1 MTESKCKIKS
11 YFNYPEKNGKS
22 LVMSINNAFSLI
34 IPVLKIENNPYLDSI
49 LNSLSQQTLKPS
61 AVHLVVGDRRQGR
74 AINYGVSKSDTKY
87 IGTVDDDTQIDDPD
101 LFRKLIDA
109 MERDISIGMGGAAC
123 TIPDFAS
130 NFQKRAMKEIP
141 RRFFPVQKTDIDSD
155 MVQHPC
161 LVMPRELFLKIG
173 GEDEELIRGLDP
185 VLRKKVR
192 DEGKRVAIIAD
203 TQVYHLIPDGFWN
216 VVKMYYRNGRGSGY
230 AAKNFPE
237 RVLELSDGYDA
248 GEFVERRPWIFRLF
262 RRFFSLLSSVC
273 TLKLIK
279 VATDIAYG
287 FGVLKE
293 RLFPSYIK
301 MPEVKKITTESEE
314 AGKYPYKLFIHRVE
328 LEQ

>member
-1 MTESKCKIKS
+1 MTKS
-11 YFNYPEKNGKS
+11 S
-22 LVMSINNAFSLI
+22 TFSLI
-34 IPVLKIENNPYLDSI
+34 IPVLKIEDNPYLDSI
-49 LNSLSQQTLKPS
+49 LDSLSQQTLKPS

-74 AINYGVSKSDTKY
+74 AINYGVSKSKTKY
-87 IGTVDDDTQIDDPD
+87 IGTVDDDTQIDDSD

-109 MERDISIGMGGAAC
+109 MEEDSSIGMGGAAC

-130 NFQKRAMKEIP
+130 NFQKRAMREIP
-141 RRFFPVQKTDIDSD
+141 RRFFPVQQTDIDSD

-248 GEFVERRPWIFRLF
+248 GEFVERRSWIFRLF
-262 RRFFSLLSSVC
+262 RRFLSLMHSIC
-273 TLKLIK
+273 TLKVIK
-279 VATDIAYG
+279 VTTDIAYG

-293 RLFPSYIK
+293 NIMPSYIDI
-301 MPEVKKITTESEE
+301 PEVKTISTEPEKG
-314 AGKYPYKLFIHRVE
+314 GKYPYKLFIHRVE
-328 LEQ
+328 LKQ